1 MVWLLEK
8 STCTIWMAMSWLNR
22 ILKWYIYLY
31 IYMLIKAF
39 AIYMYFDTL
48 TNLKLFYFA
57 FDQYFTP
64 VIYYHRSVWK
74 SHLRFLSFFPKS
86 IKYQVPDLLILEKV
100 WKYLTKNKDLRA
112 FDHLK
117 KKTID
122 FISSHSDSWRRSQ
135 RHL

>member
-48 TNLKLFYFA
+48 TNLKLFYLHLTNILHLSSNTI
-57 FDQYFTP
+57 DLY
-64 VIYYHRSVWK
+64 K
-74 SHLRFLSFFPKS
+74 NLRFLSFFPKS
-86 IKYQVPDLLILEKV
+86 IKYQVSDLLISETV